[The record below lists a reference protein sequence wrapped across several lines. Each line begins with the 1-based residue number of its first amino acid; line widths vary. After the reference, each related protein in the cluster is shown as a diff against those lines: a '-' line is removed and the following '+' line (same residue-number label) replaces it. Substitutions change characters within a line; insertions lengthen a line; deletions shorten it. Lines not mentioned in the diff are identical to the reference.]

1 MPEKKH
7 KGPYKFVIEALELEE
22 LMWKYKE
29 RGEDFQDLL
38 YFQKKPVS
46 TLLSELKTDSEIG
59 IKDL

>member
-1 MPEKKH
+1 MLTSRRLSKSQI
-7 KGPYKFVIEALELEE
+7 YN
-22 LMWKYKE
+22 YKE
-29 RGEDFQDLL
+29 RGADFQDLL